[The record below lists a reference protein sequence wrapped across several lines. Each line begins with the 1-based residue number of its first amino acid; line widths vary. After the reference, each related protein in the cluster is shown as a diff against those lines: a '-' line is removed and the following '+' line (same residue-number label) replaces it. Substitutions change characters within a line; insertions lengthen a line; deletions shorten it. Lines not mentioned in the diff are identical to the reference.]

1 MRNIIWY
8 LSKNPLYILLFIAGI
23 VALVLLL
30 LIQHRSGEKDKKNIR
45 KKERNGEQLSPR
57 QKSANAIVNVLDVD
71 DYFLYTKDG
80 YLIGFL
86 RIGNINIEL
95 LSREEL
101 NTMTQRLAMSFE
113 GDRQNFDYFTLPSQV
128 NLDPNKDFLKEKHQA
143 TDDLGKRKG
152 LNLMLQELTILSTS
166 GENFEHQHFIRIWK
180 KIGTNIKDTQNELT
194 IRLGEFRD
202 RYVQAGISCEI
213 LRGKDIIKLCNLF
226 GNPQQAPFTGSN
238 ISRYESFPILDK
250 GLGEWLKK

>member
-80 YLIGFL
+80 YLIGF
-86 RIGNINIEL
+86 
-95 LSREEL
+95 
-101 NTMTQRLAMSFE
+101 
-113 GDRQNFDYFTLPSQV
+113 
-128 NLDPNKDFLKEKHQA
+128 
-143 TDDLGKRKG
+143 
-152 LNLMLQELTILSTS
+152 
-166 GENFEHQHFIRIWK
+166 
-180 KIGTNIKDTQNELT
+180 
-194 IRLGEFRD
+194 
-202 RYVQAGISCEI
+202 
-213 LRGKDIIKLCNLF
+213 
-226 GNPQQAPFTGSN
+226 
-238 ISRYESFPILDK
+238 
-250 GLGEWLKK
+250 